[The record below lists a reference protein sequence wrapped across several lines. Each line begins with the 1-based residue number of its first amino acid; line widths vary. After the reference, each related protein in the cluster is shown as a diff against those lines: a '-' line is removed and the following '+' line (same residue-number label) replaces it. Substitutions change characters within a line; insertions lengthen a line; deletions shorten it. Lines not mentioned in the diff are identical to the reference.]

1 MMNAISIA
9 TRKALGG
16 TSSRRAWRRRFG
28 FGLAVVLVVVTGAVL
43 VAGAVAKARLQAAHP
58 PVGQLVDIG
67 GYRLHLACEG
77 SGSPTVILEAGAG
90 NVGLHWA
97 LVQPEVAAQTR
108 VCVYDRA
115 GMGWSDSSPRPRTPA
130 VMAEELAT
138 LLDRGGVKGPY
149 VLAAHSLGG
158 VIARQFALAYP
169 QDVAGMVLVDSASE
183 QQLGR
188 FPEPIRKGGSG
199 QLLPLR
205 LMHLA
210 ANIGILALNPAILPP
225 PAQLPADT
233 AATVQALVA
242 ASGKMIGAFQA
253 ELATVNADTT
263 PPVASLGDIPLL
275 VLRHG
280 RGDLPVQGAVTAEV
294 VQEYE
299 ATWAQMQD
307 ELAGLS
313 PRGRVIV
320 AEGSG
325 HDIHLER
332 PDLVID
338 AIAESCRHGPCPIR
352 PGRGS

>member
-1 MMNAISIA
+1 MMNVFGTA
-9 TRKALGG
+9 TMKMLGRTTG
-16 TSSRRAWRRRFG
+16 RGVWVRRLG
-28 FGLAVVLVVVTGAVL
+28 LGLAIVMVVVMSTAL
-43 VAGAVAKARLQAAHP
+43 VGVVAKARLQTAHP
-58 PVGQLVDIG
+58 PVGQLVDVG

-77 SGSPTVILEAGAG
+77 AGSPTVILEAGAG

-97 LVQPEVAAQTR
+97 LVQPQVATQTR
-108 VCVYDRA
+108 VCVYDRG
-115 GMGWSDSSPRPRTPA
+115 GMGWSDPSPRPRTPA

-138 LLDRGGVKGPY
+138 LLERAGVEGPY

-158 VIARQFALAYP
+158 VVARQFTLAHP
-169 QDVAGMVLVDSASE
+169 QDVVGMVLVDSATE
-183 QQLGR
+183 QQLAR
-188 FPEPIRKGGSG
+188 FPEPIRNAGNG
-199 QLLPLR
+199 QQLPLR

-253 ELATVNADTT
+253 ELAAVNADTT
-263 PPVASLGDIPLL
+263 PPTTSLGDIPLV

-280 RGDLPVQGAVTAEV
+280 RNDLPVQGAVTADV

-299 ATWAQMQD
+299 AIWAEMQD
-307 ELAGLS
+307 ELAALS
-313 PRGRVIV
+313 PHGRVVV

-338 AIAESCRHGPCPIR
+338 AITEVVQIAR
-352 PGRGS
+352 

>member
-1 MMNAISIA
+1 MMNAFGMA

-16 TSSRRAWRRRFG
+16 ASGQRAWGRRFG
-28 FGLAVVLVVVTGAVL
+28 LGVAAVLLVVMGALL
-43 VAGAVAKARLQAAHP
+43 VAGAVAKGRLKAAHP
-58 PVGQLVDIG
+58 PVGQLVDVG
-67 GYRLHLACEG
+67 GYRLHLACQG
-77 SGSPTVILEAGAG
+77 AGSPTVILEAGAG

-97 LVQPEVAAQTR
+97 LVQPAVAAQTR

-115 GMGWSDSSPRPRTPA
+115 GMGWSDPSPRPRSPA

-138 LLDRGGVKGPY
+138 LLDLGGVEGPY
-149 VLAAHSLGG
+149 VLVAHSLGG
-158 VIARQFALAYP
+158 VIARQFALAHP
-169 QDVAGMVLVDSASE
+169 QDVVGMVLVDSSSE
-183 QQLGR
+183 QQIAR
-188 FPEPIRKGGSG
+188 FPEPIRNAGSG

-205 LMHLA
+205 LMSLA
-210 ANIGILALNPAILPP
+210 ANIGLLALNPAIIPP
-225 PAQLPADT
+225 STQLPADT

-242 ASGKMIGAFQA
+242 ASGTMIGAFQA
-253 ELATVNADTT
+253 EMAAVNMDTT
-263 PPVASLGDIPLL
+263 PPPMSLGDIPLI

-299 ATWAQMQD
+299 ATWAQMQG
-307 ELAGLS
+307 ELAALS
-313 PRGRVIV
+313 PRGRVVV

-338 AIAESCRHGPCPIR
+338 AIAQVIS
-352 PGRGS
+352 SVQ